1 MRIKRRKSKVVK
13 IGKVAIGGGNPIAI
27 QSMVKCATSDIR
39 GVVKQIKELEL
50 LGCAI
55 VRVAVKDGRDARAI
69 AKIKPKI
76 KIPLVADI
84 HFDRRLA
91 LEAIA
96 CGADKIRLNPGNIY
110 RKQDVIEIAQAAKRR
125 RIAIRVGLNS
135 GSLPGGSSKGERPA
149 EAMVKSALAY
159 LKIIESCNF
168 YDTVISLKASNILDT
183 IEAYR
188 LISRR
193 CDYPLHLGITAS
205 GPFFMGIVKS
215 SIGIGCL
222 LLEGIGDT
230 IRTSLTEPPQTE
242 VETAKNILAA
252 LELGAFGPE
261 VISCP
266 TCGRCEVDLVRL
278 VNDFQRKLNAS
289 GRRLNPNL
297 KVALMGCVVNGPG
310 EAAAADIGVAFG
322 KKSGLYFKR
331 GKAVK
336 KVSFSKCIPVLLRE
350 LSKKI

>member
-1 MRIKRRKSKVVK
+1 MILRRRKSKVVK

-39 GVVKQIKELEL
+39 GAVKQIKELQR

-55 VRVAVKDGRDARAI
+55 VRVAVKDISDARAI

-110 RKQDVIEIAQAAKRR
+110 RRQDVIEITQAAKRR
-125 RIAIRVGLNS
+125 RIALRVGLNS
-135 GSLPGGSSKGERPA
+135 GSLPGGSSGSKRPA
-149 EAMVKSALAY
+149 ESMVKSALAY

-168 YDTVISLKASNILDT
+168 YDIVISLKASNILDT

-193 CDYPLHLGITAS
+193 CNYPLHLGITAS
-205 GPFFMGIVKS
+205 GPFLEGIVKS
-215 SIGIGCL
+215 SIGIGYL

-242 VETAKNILAA
+242 VETAKNILAS
-252 LELGAFGPE
+252 LGLGVFGPE

-266 TCGRCEVDLVRL
+266 TCGRCEVDLVKL
-278 VNDFQRKLNAS
+278 VNDFKNKLNQS
-289 GRRLNPNL
+289 GRRINPNL

-310 EAAAADIGVAFG
+310 EAAAADMGVAFG
-322 KKSGLYFKR
+322 KRSGLYFKK

-336 KVSFSKCIPVLLRE
+336 KVSFSKCISVLLKE
-350 LSKKI
+350 MGG